1 MSIER
6 VMARIAE
13 IEARIEE
20 LTPKPVAFQNPT
32 EGFQAAAAGRRM
44 PVNPVSALI
53 PGRSAPTMLAKPFDV
68 ALAEATGMA
77 QVRPIPFQFSP
88 EIEAAIARYS
98 QMYSLDPNLIRAVIK
113 VESDGNPR
121 TVSHKGAM
129 GLMQLMPEEVRA
141 YGIKDPFDIEENIMG
156 GARQLAEK
164 LRIFGGNLDLTLAAY
179 NAGTG
184 AVRKY
189 GGIPPYRET
198 ENYVRRVKALLE
210 QR

>member
-20 LTPKPVAFQNPT
+20 LTPKPFAVQTQT
-32 EGFQAAAAGRRM
+32 EGFRAAAGGRM
-44 PVNPVSALI
+44 PVGSVPPSI
-53 PGRSAPTMLAKPFDV
+53 PGRAAPTMLAKPFDV
-68 ALAEATGMA
+68 ALAEATGVA
-77 QVRPIPFQFSP
+77 QLRPIPFQFSP
-88 EIEAAIARYS
+88 EIESAIARYS
-98 QMYSLDPNLIRAVIK
+98 QMYNLDPNLIRAVIK
-113 VESDGNPR
+113 VESNGNPR

-141 YGIKDPFDIEENIMG
+141 YGIKNPFDIEENIMG

-164 LRIFGGNLDLTLAAY
+164 LRIFDGNLELTLAAY

-198 ENYVRRVKALLE
+198 ENYVRKVKALLE

>member
-1 MSIER
+1 MSIEK

-20 LTPKPVAFQNPT
+20 LTPKPFTARTPA
-32 EGFQAAAAGRRM
+32 EGTQT
-44 PVNPVSALI
+44 PVNWRAPASLTIPLV
-53 PGRSAPTMLAKPFDV
+53 PGRTAPTMLAKPFDV
-68 ALAEATGMA
+68 ALAEATGVA

-88 EIEAAIARYS
+88 EIEAAITRYS
-98 QMYSLDPNLIRAVIK
+98 QMYSLDPNLVRAVIK

-164 LRIFGGNLDLTLAAY
+164 LKIFEGNLELTLAAY

-198 ENYVRRVKALLE
+198 ENYVRKVKALLE